1 MLMRLRGPLT
11 DGRKGGGAD
20 EAATCD
26 VGITDSITTDKGA
39 EFAAKAVELWA
50 YQTGVKLD
58 LIRPGKPVQ
67 NGYIEKLQR
76 RFKEMNA

>member
-11 DGRKGGGAD
+11 DGRKSGGAD

-26 VGITDSITTDKGA
+26 VGITESITTDKGA
-39 EFAAKAVELWA
+39 EFAGKAIELWA

-67 NGYIEKLQR
+67 NGYIESFNGGLKR
-76 RFKEMNA
+76 